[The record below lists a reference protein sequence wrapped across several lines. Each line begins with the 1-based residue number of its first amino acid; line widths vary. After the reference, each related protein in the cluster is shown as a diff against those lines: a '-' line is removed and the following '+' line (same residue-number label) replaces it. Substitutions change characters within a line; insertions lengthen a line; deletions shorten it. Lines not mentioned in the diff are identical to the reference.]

1 MTKGEQLL
9 ENMRQAR
16 RSGDPRLTDSD
27 RDILRRVTIGDLADD
42 FGDALDGDLHD
53 DELLG
58 GTTPVEQ

>member
-9 ENMRQAR
+9 ENMRRAR

-27 RDILRRVTIGDLADD
+27 RAILRRVTVGDLADD
-42 FGDALDGDLHD
+42 FADALDGDLSD

-58 GTTPVEQ
+58 GTAPADQ